1 MVNFF
6 VATAKGPL
14 NEGPLTPNRA
24 SSTATRLV
32 VPVPATIALGEGF
45 VAVMVIN
52 TDKGFLGSNPGY
64 ALLQGSA
71 AAGLPSIT
79 GLNGHPLAA
88 TSLDPDYATNNVETT
103 LPQGIA
109 VVVNGSGF
117 DPVHGAAVDVFCA
130 CTGGK
135 LPTTFL
141 TPGDPDLKSNSI
153 TFTLPAATPTGP
165 GSIVVSNAAG
175 GSYSAKSNAVSVPI
189 GQVISVTSVTQAGST
204 ITVNGTGFSTLTVI
218 NLFNAQ
224 DGGVANLGG
233 LGAGGAPRIPLTL
246 ISADQFTFTRPAG
259 AVAGAAYVQALNPPF
274 LAFTSSGNDP
284 GGAFTLK

>member
-1 MVNFF
+1 MV
-6 VATAKGPL
+6 K
-14 NEGPLTPNRA
+14 
-24 SSTATRLV
+24 
-32 VPVPATIALGEGF
+32 LG
-45 VAVMVIN
+45 
-52 TDKGFLGSNPGY
+52 
-64 ALLQGSA
+64 
-71 AAGLPSIT
+71 
-79 GLNGHPLAA
+79 
-88 TSLDPDYATNNVETT
+88 
-103 LPQGIA
+103 GI
-109 VVVNGSGF
+109 GF
-117 DPVHGAAVDVFCA
+117 DTVHGVAIDLFCA

-233 LGAGGAPRIPLTL
+233 LGAGGAPRILLTL

-259 AVAGAAYVQALNPPF
+259 AVAG
-274 LAFTSSGNDP
+274 SGLRP
-284 GGAFTLK
+284 GA